1 LPRVLIIDDD
11 RDLRNVCRVGLE
23 ALGYEVLT
31 AGNAQDGLSEA
42 AVRGPDVIVLDL
54 GLPDMD
60 GIELCRR
67 IRAWSEVPVVV
78 LSADGSE
85 DRKVEALGEGADD
98 YMTKPFGMRELNAR
112 LQVALRHR
120 PAPDEEVTRLDV
132 GPLRLDLVHYEASMD
147 GRPLDLTAKEF
158 EFLAYLARNVGKVCT
173 RRMILESVWGPQ
185 YARETHYLKVYAY
198 RIRRKLHDEGGA
210 LLQSDPSVGYR
221 LVPPPGAAVPPP
233 SGGLT
238 R

>member
-1 LPRVLIIDDD
+1 MPRVLIIDDD

-23 ALGYEVLT
+23 AFGYDVMT
-31 AGNAQDGLSEA
+31 AGDGKDGLAEA
-42 AVRGPDVIVLDL
+42 AVHAPDVIVLDL

-60 GIELCRR
+60 GVELCRR
-67 IRAWSEVPVVV
+67 IRTWSEVPVVV

-120 PAPDEEVTRLDV
+120 ATADDQPPQLDV
-132 GPLRLDLVHYEASMD
+132 GPLHLDLVHYEATLD
-147 GRPLDLTAKEF
+147 GRSLDLTAKEF

-173 RRMILESVWGPQ
+173 RHMILESVWGPQ
-185 YARETHYLKVYAY
+185 YAGETHYLKVYAY
-198 RIRRKLHDEGGA
+198 RIRRKLHDEGGDF
-210 LLQSDPSVGYR
+210 LQSDPSVGYR
-221 LVPPPGAAVPPP
+221 LVPPANGHHSLSPEE
-233 SGGLT
+233 S
-238 R
+238 RD